1 MAFFFEVLIGGL
13 LSGVMYSLVAPAW
26 WVIVA
31 LLGGGFLTFWLGL
44 AVFDRSSEDIGE
56 LL

>member
-1 MAFFFEVLIGGL
+1 L
-13 LSGVMYSLVAPAW
+13 LALV
-26 WVIVA
+26 
-31 LLGGGFLTFWLGL
+31 GGGFLTFWIGL

>member
-1 MAFFFEVLIGGL
+1 MTWFVE
-13 LSGVMYSLVAPAW
+13 SMHDVMYSLVAPAW